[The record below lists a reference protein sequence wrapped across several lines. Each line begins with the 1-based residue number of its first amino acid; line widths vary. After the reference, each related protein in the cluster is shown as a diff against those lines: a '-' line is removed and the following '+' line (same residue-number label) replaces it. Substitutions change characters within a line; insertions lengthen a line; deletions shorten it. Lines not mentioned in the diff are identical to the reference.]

1 MKEGIKKYL
10 PKSWIKALGD
20 YKLKRSL
27 LQITKHDS
35 ERFIANSCLLDED
48 GEAKLQSRIALR
60 YHIIEKGLTMPH
72 MRLGFG
78 QENIRILIALCERYA
93 NLYDCSHETL
103 LHGVSVLQEYLNV
116 HKESSFDIDDD
127 IVDGIEQLSQ
137 KVKVAPSSQAV
148 TDRAMYFRDAKAAF
162 EQFAW
167 SRHSVRNFA
176 TEEGVAIEDIKKA
189 IALAQSAPSACNKQP
204 SRVHIIANR
213 RLIDEILSI
222 QKGNRGFGSGADKLL
237 LLTVDLSCYA
247 GIRERNLCYIDSGI
261 YAMNLLY
268 ALHYHEIAACPLNWC
283 DTIEDDTKIR
293 QLVPLLPSE
302 TITLVVL
309 CGKPAETTFK
319 LTLSPRLAAESR
331 IIIHE

>member
-116 HKESSFDIDDD
+116 HKESSFDIDND
-127 IVDGIEQLSQ
+127 IVDGIEQLAR
-137 KVKVAPSSQAV
+137 KVKVAPSSQVV
-148 TDRAMYFRDAKAAF
+148 TDRAMYFRDVKASF
-162 EQFAW
+162 EQFAC

-176 TEEGVAIEDIKKA
+176 TESVDIEDIKRA
-189 IALAQSAPSACNKQP
+189 ITLAQSAPSACNKQP
-204 SRVHIIANR
+204 SRVHVIANR
-213 RLIDEILSI
+213 KLIEEILSI
-222 QKGNRGFGSGADKLL
+222 QKGNRGFGSRADKLL

-268 ALHYHEIAACPLNWC
+268 ALHYNEIAACPLNWC
-283 DTIEDDTKIR
+283 DTIEDDTKVR

-302 TITLVVL
+302 TITLVIL
-309 CGKPAETTFK
+309 CGKPAERPFK

-331 IIIHE
+331 TIIHE